1 MSSQIILENSDELLL
16 SGSFILRLG
25 KSSGQNIIV
34 LSKIVSNS
42 SLIVKIGTSGLES
55 LDFDIFILVYD
66 GLAIELSD
74 DIVVWEKTG
83 LRWGQES

>member
-1 MSSQIILENSDELLL
+1 MSSQIILKNSDELLL
-16 SGSFILRLG
+16 SGSFILRLS

-74 DIVVWEKTG
+74 DIVIWEKTS